1 VEVWVSAADITK
13 VAFEVLH
20 VNSVEADDCCEE
32 ADVLLSEAVAEVERT
47 AGLGEICL
55 CAIQRAEELS
65 NGLLVSFLSTAGMLV
80 QTQDEGVQQGRP
92 TWQSQTCRHRC

>member
-1 VEVWVSAADITK
+1 MEVWVSAADITK

-20 VNSVEADDCCEE
+20 VDGVEANNCCEE
-32 ADVLLSEAVAEVERT
+32 ADVLLSEAATEVERT

-65 NGLLVSFLSTAGMLV
+65 NGLLVSFLGTASVSV
-80 QTQDEGVQQGRP
+80 Q
-92 TWQSQTCRHRC
+92 H